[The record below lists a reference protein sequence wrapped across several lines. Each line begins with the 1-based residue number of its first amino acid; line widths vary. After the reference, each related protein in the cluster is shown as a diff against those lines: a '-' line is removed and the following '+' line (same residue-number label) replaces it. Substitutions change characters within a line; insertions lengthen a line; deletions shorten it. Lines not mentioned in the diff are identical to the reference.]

1 MGCTTTKKTEQ
12 VLEAMN
18 WYFGARE
25 CRSITFVDDTAGDQE
40 DLYFDLNA
48 IDANYEEKQFYV
60 WLDAGTGTDPAIA
73 GKTGIQVVYT
83 SGDTASAIAALAQIA
98 ISAVLE
104 FEGTATLG
112 VVEVENKFLGKI
124 TVEDYSN
131 AGTISNVVNQAG
143 FGGLLGAI
151 AQGGGT
157 VNTSQELED
166 IKSDSTGEI
175 ILDQIIKGSSVN
187 IDLTLLEMNTERWES
202 LIGEGYGAK
211 EGTSVGYGTS
221 KLYTSSFDIAAQL
234 SGHPVRLPL
243 SDRSAD
249 VTLWKTAPNM
259 NSISYSG
266 SEVQS
271 AEFSF
276 VGLKDATKPTTIDLF
291 ARGDHSLL

>member
-25 CRSITFVDDTAGDQE
+25 CRSITFVNDTAGDQE
-40 DLYFDLNA
+40 DLYFDLNG
-48 IDANYEEKQFYV
+48 IDENYAEKQYYV
-60 WLDAGTGTDPAIA
+60 WLDAGTGTDPVIA

-83 SGDTASAIAALAQIA
+83 SGDTASVIAGLAQVA
-98 ISAVLE
+98 ISAIAE
-104 FEGTATLG
+104 FEGFATG
-112 VVEVENKFLGKI
+112 AVCEVENKFLGAI
-124 TVEDYSN
+124 TAEDYSN
-131 AGTISNVVNQAG
+131 AGTIAGVVNKDG

-151 AQGGGT
+151 ASGGGS

-175 ILDQIIKGSSVN
+175 ILDQIIKGASVN

-202 LIGEGYGAK
+202 LIGEGYGAS

-221 KLYTSSFDIAAQL
+221 KLYKSSFDFAGQL
-234 SGHPVRLPL
+234 VGHPVRLDL

-249 VTLWKTAPNM
+249 VVLWKTAPNM
-259 NSISYSG
+259 NSISFSG

-276 VGLKDATKPTTIDLF
+276 IGLKDSTKPSTVDLF